1 MDMDNITR
9 LLGGNSSYDPLSN
22 LPSELAEYD
31 NYDESIYATD
41 LSTLWTPWHKDK
53 AFLPTVV
60 TYGIAF
66 AVGVVG
72 NSLVVFS
79 LLCDRQ
85 SRNVTSS
92 FLVSLAVA
100 DLLFLLICVPY
111 ETMAKHAEYW
121 KGGLALC
128 KLSGFIEMLSGAAT
142 VFNLTAISVER

>member
-1 MDMDNITR
+1 M
-9 LLGGNSSYDPLSN
+9 LLGDENSSYYQYDDLPGELS
-22 LPSELAEYD
+22 EYD
-31 NYDESIYATD
+31 NYDDAIYSED
-41 LSTLWTPWHKDK
+41 LSMLWTPWKEDK

-66 AVGVVG
+66 AVGVIG

-128 KLSGFIEMLSGAAT
+128 KLSGFIEMLSGCAT
-142 VFNLTAISVER
+142 VFNLTAISVERLVK